1 MPAPSVAMIRF
12 ATSGR
17 VSIALTLLAGA
28 FAHNVIAELPRSLD
42 TGTLNG
48 GKLLVNKGGTLLDG
62 PATRSNS
69 QTDPSRALRSQTAAL
84 TMEPKDMTARTSQDE
99 LDNSALPPRHALP
112 LSLGDFPSAPTN
124 ISYLAQ
130 SDGTDAVGGTFTTA
144 SLLKAAELSVHD
156 SNDATGLED
165 EIRVEPIPEPS
176 TWGVAALLAVFVCF
190 QCHRKFTR
198 NAGRMRSIPIS
209 VSKPSQA
216 RALAR
221 SI

>member
-1 MPAPSVAMIRF
+1 MISF

-17 VSIALTLLAGA
+17 FSIALTLLVGA
-28 FAHNVIAELPRSLD
+28 FAHNVIAELPLSLD
-42 TGTLNG
+42 AGTLNG
-48 GKLLVNKGGTLLDG
+48 GKVLVNNGGTLLDG
-62 PATRSNS
+62 HATISNS
-69 QTDPSRALRSQTAAL
+69 QTDPSKAIRSQTAAL
-84 TMEPKDMTARTSQDE
+84 TMEPKDMTARTSHDE
-99 LDNSALPPRHALP
+99 LDNSALPLGHDALP

-124 ISYLAQ
+124 ISYLAP

-176 TWGVAALLAVFVCF
+176 TWCVAALLAMFVGF

-198 NAGRMRSIPIS
+198 NAGQMRPLPIS
-209 VSKPSQA
+209 ASKPSQA
-216 RALAR
+216 RALAP
-221 SI
+221 SSEF